1 VFAPISAIFGLLF
14 LASTLSNGIRLVELP
29 AQENVVEIVAGY
41 TSGELKDFLS
51 TAAANTLLFD
61 AYAAGGNIAIIHER
75 DRIALRITAPKWSL
89 PVLFDRL
96 PALFREFPPP
106 GKGDKGADPSSPD
119 FVARIEEEIR
129 NALLGPA
136 RPAVD
141 YATGDAFILISEP
154 APGTLRDAL
163 GAIPKRGVVIPPDE
177 TVSRFPGERTLRFK
191 SDLPVGGVI
200 FASPIPSVYYKQ
212 WYSVLL
218 LDRLIR
224 RVVPLAP
231 KTTLPLTA
239 RPNYYR
245 LEVEV
250 PSGQFPE
257 AVEEKLLQELQ
268 RLQSSPASAQDLD
281 GARLEAQAY
290 LDSKVI
296 REWFA
301 SHDILNRR
309 EEGMQWIQSMS
320 ADDMRV
326 AARDLLIANRVIAS
340 YAPRPRL
347 TVVTSEP
354 LSAVSS
360 PTPSPSGRGMSRERQ
375 GEGRHTP
382 FPDHDHAPVP
392 MSLAERLSSGVSL
405 AASAGN
411 AVFISNGPM
420 VRFDRELSSADLTA
434 FQQYGANRILVLAPP
449 ASMDRARG
457 LWSAFNGAGAENPVA
472 RGKVTGGDLA
482 ALFILKTMIDLKL
495 VQAGWWS
502 EASIRLDAGEG
513 SDLQIRG
520 TDEQRAQILDWIKSV
535 AAAPPADSDFAW
547 VREVAIHRF
556 ALISPDLQAL
566 MWERDPQGALQGLE
580 TISSKHIQ
588 DVGRIYF

>member
-1 VFAPISAIFGLLF
+1 VFAPISAIVGLLF
-14 LASTLSNGIRLVELP
+14 LASTLSNGIRLVELS
-29 AQENVVEIVAGY
+29 AQENVVEIVVGY
-41 TSGELKDFLS
+41 TSGELKGFPS
-51 TAAANTLLFD
+51 TAAANILLFD

-89 PVLFDRL
+89 PVLSERL
-96 PALFREFPPP
+96 PALFKELPPP
-106 GKGDKGADPSSPD
+106 DKGAAAPSSPD

-136 RPAVD
+136 GPVVD

-154 APGTLRDAL
+154 VPASLRDAL
-163 GAIPKRGVVIPPDE
+163 GAIPKRGVVSPPDE
-177 TVSRFPGERTLRFK
+177 TVNRFPGERTLRFK

-200 FASPIPSVYYKQ
+200 FASPIPSVYYEQ

-281 GARLEAQAY
+281 GARQEALAY
-290 LDSKVI
+290 LDSKAI

-301 SHDILNRR
+301 SHDILDRR

-326 AARDLLIANRVIAS
+326 AARDLLIMNRVIAS

-354 LSAVSS
+354 L
-360 PTPSPSGRGMSRERQ
+360 GRGVDAQREPDRAKPQEKAAQ
-375 GEGRHTP
+375 GEGRHTQ
-382 FPDHDHAPVP
+382 FPDHAHPPVP
-392 MSLAERLSSGVSL
+392 VSLAERLSSGVSL
-405 AASAGN
+405 ATSNTN

-434 FQQYGANRILVLAPP
+434 FQQYGANRILVLTPP
-449 ASMDRARG
+449 ASMDRARE
-457 LWSAFNGAGAENPVA
+457 LWSAFKGAGSENPVA

-535 AAAPPADSDFAW
+535 AAAPPADADFAW
-547 VREVAIHRF
+547 IREVAVHRF

-588 DVGRIYF
+588 DVARIYF